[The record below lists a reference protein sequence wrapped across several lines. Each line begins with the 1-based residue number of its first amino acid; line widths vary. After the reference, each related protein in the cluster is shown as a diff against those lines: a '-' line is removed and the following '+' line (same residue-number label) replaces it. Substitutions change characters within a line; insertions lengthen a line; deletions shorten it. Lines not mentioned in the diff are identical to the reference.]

1 MIQSSQ
7 QDENQNKNLK
17 FLYFAFVHSKVTVL
31 FLPAP
36 FAGSSE
42 PDFGLYKTKFT
53 MVLSYML
60 DSVPKIVNTHLIPT

>member
-7 QDENQNKNLK
+7 DEENQNKNLK
-17 FLYFAFVHSKVTVL
+17 FLYFTFVHKVMVL

-42 PDFGLYKTKFT
+42 PDFSVYKTKFT
-53 MVLSYML
+53 MVLSNML
-60 DSVPKIVNTHLIPT
+60 DSIPRIVNAHLIPT